1 MNYLDSAKGFKD
13 DIKSEPTEKEEN
25 VKKYC
30 LCRKPEQHPMIGCDF
45 CEEWYHNSCLNL
57 TKEDIKELAKTK
69 WKCPKCDPNVSIRVF
84 KDVED
89 INEPELERDPLETP
103 TPEKSNMVTLS
114 FQPNKVIY
122 QGVLATVSETFFLYF
137 NWNKNVL
144 LLEKIIH
151 EKLKFQTILLPYK
164 KLKLLP

>member
-1 MNYLDSAKGFKD
+1 
-13 DIKSEPTEKEEN
+13 
-25 VKKYC
+25 
-30 LCRKPEQHPMIGCDF
+30 MIGCDF

-69 WKCPKCDPNVSIRVF
+69 WKCPKCDPNVSIREF

-122 QGVLATVSETFFLYF
+122 KRVLTIVQVRITKDLESLGQQILVTIFF
-137 NWNKNVL
+137 
-144 LLEKIIH
+144 IS
-151 EKLKFQTILLPYK
+151 T
-164 KLKLLP
+164 